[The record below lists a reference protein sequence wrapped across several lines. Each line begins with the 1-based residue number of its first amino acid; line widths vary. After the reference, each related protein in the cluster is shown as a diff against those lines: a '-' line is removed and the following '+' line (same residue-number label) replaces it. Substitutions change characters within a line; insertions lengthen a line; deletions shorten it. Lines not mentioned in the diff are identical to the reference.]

1 MKKFGILTLTLC
13 LVLGLTACGATT
25 LPTPEEPTPPAV
37 ADTEDITYEVTTDP
51 YEQDILAEDGTKLMH
66 ISFQLPHLQAYVNGQ
81 PIETPATPAQ
91 EAAVSRMNTFNES
104 FDQWRESESVE
115 ESIADTKM
123 MYQEDPELF
132 TGDSM
137 APLSEELTYTC
148 YRTGSLIS
156 IAADYYSYLGG
167 AHPNTVYF
175 SWNFDLDSGI
185 FLAIPELAEDPQAFT
200 LAVADMIEVQ
210 AVERFQSDPNY
221 AGLSLSDIYGE
232 NYREVMEKWASDYAV
247 SFDAEG
253 MTIIFSAYELASYAA
268 GPQEFHFSY
277 EQLASYW
284 SESGR
289 TVLGL
294 NLILHRSKKVPGT
307 RCVQGTF
314 FYLLIRRFRSQ
325 FSCSI
330 RSLMA
335 LPVGVAARPP
345 SAVSRSSIGIRV
357 PTSPMQSITSST
369 GMRLSIPASAI
380 SAQLTALTAP
390 TTFRFTQG
398 TSTSPA
404 TGSHTRPI
412 KFFSAMA
419 AAWPICLQSPPRREA
434 SAPAAM
440 AEAEPIS
447 A

>member
-1 MKKFGILTLTLC
+1 M
-13 LVLGLTACGATT
+13 
-25 LPTPEEPTPPAV
+25 PPAV

-221 AGLSLSDIYGE
+221 ADLSLSDIYWE

-253 MTIIFSAYELASYAA
+253 VTIIFSAYELASYAA

-289 TVLGL
+289 AVLGL
-294 NLILHRSKKVPGT
+294 N
-307 RCVQGTF
+307 
-314 FYLLIRRFRSQ
+314 
-325 FSCSI
+325 
-330 RSLMA
+330 
-335 LPVGVAARPP
+335 
-345 SAVSRSSIGIRV
+345 
-357 PTSPMQSITSST
+357 
-369 GMRLSIPASAI
+369 
-380 SAQLTALTAP
+380 
-390 TTFRFTQG
+390 
-398 TSTSPA
+398 
-404 TGSHTRPI
+404 
-412 KFFSAMA
+412 
-419 AAWPICLQSPPRREA
+419 
-434 SAPAAM
+434 
-440 AEAEPIS
+440 
-447 A
+447 